1 MKNAAKL
8 IAVFLAGAGVGC
20 IGSYLYLKKKFDNDV
35 IFEVTKE
42 VEKLRAE
49 KNGESDPEKSPE
61 YENKVPDPEDLI
73 EVKTPT
79 GLPNYI
85 QKNVTVTDYTKM
97 AIKNNIDIPEDVD
110 VSEIVSHE
118 NTEKPIAHLIAVDK
132 YEDLFNDH
140 KSESLLYYSDG
151 TITDDYDNVWYRS
164 LDQFIPN
171 ATTDDFDSDGYMYAE
186 KEGLD
191 GDLILYEIVK
201 QNISYNEAT
210 GKE

>member
-49 KNGESDPEKSPE
+49 KNGESNPEKSPE

>member
-8 IAVFLAGAGVGC
+8 IAVFLVGAGVGC

-49 KNGESDPEKSPE
+49 KNGESNPDKSPE

-118 NTEKPIAHLIAVDK
+118 STEKPIAHLIAVDK

>member
-49 KNGESDPEKSPE
+49 KNGESNPEKSPE

-79 GLPNYI
+79 GLPNYS

>member
-49 KNGESDPEKSPE
+49 KNGESNPEKSPE

-85 QKNVTVTDYTKM
+85 QKNVTITDYTKM

>member
-49 KNGESDPEKSPE
+49 KNGESNPEKSPE

-85 QKNVTVTDYTKM
+85 QKNVTITDYTKM

-118 NTEKPIAHLIAVDK
+118 STEKPIAHLIAVDK

>member
-8 IAVFLAGAGVGC
+8 IAVFLVGAGVGC

-49 KNGESDPEKSPE
+49 KNGESNPEKSTE

>member
-1 MKNAAKL
+1 MSNAVKYL
-8 IAVFLAGAGVGC
+8 GMFLAGAGVGC

-49 KNGESDPEKSPE
+49 KNGESNPEKSPE

-140 KSESLLYYSDG
+140 KSETLLYYTDG
-151 TITDDYDNVWYRS
+151 TITDTYDNVWYRS
-164 LDQFIPN
+164 LDQLIPN
-171 ATTDDFDSDGYMYAE
+171 SSDEDFDSDGYMYAE
-186 KEGLD
+186 KEGVD
-191 GDLILYEIVK
+191 GDLILYEIVR
-201 QNISYNEAT
+201 QDVSYNEAT

>member
-49 KNGESDPEKSPE
+49 KNGESNPEKSPE

-191 GDLILYEIVK
+191 GNLILYEIVK

>member
-49 KNGESDPEKSPE
+49 KNGESNPEKSPE

-85 QKNVTVTDYTKM
+85 QKNGTVTDYTKM